1 MRKLCAILMVV
12 LCLLMTGCSG
22 ISKLFNDSIDSE
34 NPLSGKD
41 TDERIIMSL
50 EKAYP
55 GHSFSVVKPFDKKE
69 NKGLFSDENGVE
81 FPVHNILYDNVYHF
95 GCSDDYL
102 ATILEKENFV
112 SKANEIALKYKCNIT
127 EDSQEMRII
136 DIQPLQESN
145 NDYNYTEYAQMV
157 SEILNVVN
165 VPRVIRPETTEFSTS
180 VINYYTNPC
189 MSIIT
194 FPVTYKDAKAWVKF
208 YFDDKDLSAEQ
219 LEERFKAGVNDLKSG
234 YDS

>member
-1 MRKLCAILMVV
+1 MRKLCAILMVI
-12 LCLLMTGCSG
+12 LCLLITGCSETN
-22 ISKLFNDSIDSE
+22 KLFNDSIDSK
-34 NPLSGKD
+34 NPLSEKD

-55 GHSFSVVKPFDKKE
+55 EHVFSVVKSFDKKE
-69 NKGLFSDENGVE
+69 NKGIFADENGVE
-81 FPVHNILYDNVYHF
+81 FPVHNLLYDNVYHF

-112 SKANEIALKYKCNIT
+112 SKANEIASKYKCYIA
-127 EDSQEMRII
+127 EDEQKMRVV
-136 DIQPLQESN
+136 DIQPLQASN
-145 NDYNYTEYAQMV
+145 NDYNYAEYAKMV

-165 VPRVIRPETTEFSTS
+165 VPRIIRPETTEFSTS

-194 FPVTYKDAKAWVKF
+194 FPVKYKEVKTSVKF
-208 YFDDKDLSAEQ
+208 YFDDKDLSIEQ
-219 LEERFKAGVNDLKSG
+219 LKERFKAGVNDLKSG
-234 YDS
+234 YDN

>member
-1 MRKLCAILMVV
+1 MVV
-12 LCLLMTGCSG
+12 LCLLVTGCSG

-55 GHSFSVVKPFDKKE
+55 GHSFSVIKPFDKKE
-69 NKGLFSDENGVE
+69 NKGLFSDESGVE
-81 FPVHNILYDNVYHF
+81 FSVHNILYDNVYHF

-112 SKANEIALKYKCNIT
+112 SKAKVIASKYKCYIA
-127 EDSQEMRII
+127 EDSQEMRVV
-136 DIQPLQESN
+136 DIQPLQDN

-180 VINYYTNPC
+180 VVNYYTNPC

-194 FPVTYKDAKAWVKF
+194 FPVTYKDVKTSVKF
-208 YFDDKDLSAEQ
+208 YFDDEDLSAEQ
-219 LEERFKAGVNDLKSG
+219 LEERFKAGVNELKNG
-234 YDS
+234 YDD